1 MSKVVEKSKG
11 ILEMITSCL
20 QITGKDVH
28 THTHVSKFG
37 HKALNDHDRIAS
49 VFV

>member
-1 MSKVVEKSKG
+1 M
-11 ILEMITSCL
+11 MPSCV
-20 QITGKDVH
+20 QITGKDDVH

>member
-1 MSKVVEKSKG
+1 MSKVVEKKRNIG
-11 ILEMITSCL
+11 NDADSCL